1 MKILGS
7 TNLVSL
13 TTTRP
18 NVFLQLAD
26 TEVPGAQEM
35 AQNFKSIFKFHS
47 YAKIQKTNS
56 RRILQ

>member
-18 NVFLQLAD
+18 NPFLQQAD
-26 TEVPGAQEM
+26 NEVPGAQKM

-47 YAKIQKTNS
+47 YAKIQKANS
-56 RRILQ
+56 CRILQ